1 MIHVDVSSPRN
12 ALQIVNAFIQSWW
25 LAKKREFS
33 GSGTQRAGG
42 LLEGTITKH
51 PVTLAVVCALKVD
64 YPHFYNKL
72 QEEPDLITQFTDVF
86 VQQSKEFEDLP
97 PKPKHLLSE
106 YCKESQLLPEHT
118 LLRRFIGSLRG
129 LRWPDLHRSQKLTR
143 ICSWE
148 LTRRNYVQVLT
159 HLWFFNFDF
168 SDIVRFVDLQWFLIS
183 GGHHEP
189 DLYFLWKVIW
199 AIPNST

>member
-1 MIHVDVSSPRN
+1 LLESTWYNFGETSDHLNEAAPNLIAEINESGGTIGNIVDRMIHVDVSSPRN

-143 ICSWE
+143 ICS
-148 LTRRNYVQVLT
+148 
-159 HLWFFNFDF
+159 
-168 SDIVRFVDLQWFLIS
+168 
-183 GGHHEP
+183 
-189 DLYFLWKVIW
+189 
-199 AIPNST
+199 